1 MRQDLLL
8 SFEHALLGYPGQ
20 EVLNDLS
27 WCICHGD
34 RWAVVGPN
42 GSGKT
47 TLIKTLL
54 GLIPLLGGKMQ
65 FYSEAGQPIKHP
77 SIGYLPQINLI
88 DKAFPISLSDVIA
101 SGLYGTSLTVS
112 QQQMRVNELLEHIGL
127 SHMNKSPI
135 GTLSGGQLQRVLL
148 ARALAAQPELVVL
161 DEPTSFLD
169 KAYKEQFDGLLE
181 SLVAP
186 NATIIMVTHEISSY
200 YSAHWQTLSLG
211 RW

>member
-1 MRQDLLL
+1 MPRDLLL
-8 SFEHALLGYPGQ
+8 SFEHALLGYPGK
-20 EVLNDLS
+20 EVLHDLCWRIS
-27 WCICHGD
+27 HGD

-54 GLIPLLGGKMQ
+54 GLIPLLGGGMQ
-65 FYSEAGQPIKHP
+65 FYSESGQPISSP
-77 SIGYLPQINLI
+77 SIGYLPQINRI
-88 DKAFPISLSDVIA
+88 DKAFPISLSEVIA
-101 SGLYGTSLTVS
+101 SGLYGTSLSIS
-112 QQQMRVNELLEHIGL
+112 QQQERVDEQLERIGL
-127 SHMNKSPI
+127 SHMHRNPI

-148 ARALAAQPELVVL
+148 ARALVAQPELIVL

-169 KAYKEQFDGLLE
+169 KAYKEQFDNLLV
-181 SLVAP
+181 SLVEP
-186 NATIIMVTHEISSY
+186 EATIIMVTHELNSD